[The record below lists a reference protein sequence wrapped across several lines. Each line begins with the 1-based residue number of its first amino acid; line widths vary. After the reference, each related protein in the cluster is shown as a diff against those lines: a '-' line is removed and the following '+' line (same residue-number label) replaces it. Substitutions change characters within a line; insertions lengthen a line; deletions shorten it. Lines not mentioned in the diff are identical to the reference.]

1 MSENTLTAQDV
12 QSLLNNP
19 SEEVRTR
26 TAVKVST
33 HFRNNKLTD
42 GEREMAEEIFRLLVN
57 DTDVRV
63 REALSEV
70 LAKAPGVPRD
80 VALALAH
87 DVSTVSLPVIR
98 SSDMLTD
105 EDLLR
110 LISDNDTEKKIAVA
124 DREGLS
130 ENVADALVSV
140 GDKFV
145 VSRVVKN
152 DSAKISPPTLQTAL
166 DRFGETDIVRNA
178 VLSRPRV
185 PPAITAALINIVSD
199 NILQV
204 IAGKPRI
211 SQSVLMDMVMY
222 AREQMLISV
231 SADSDESQLWEL
243 VTKLH
248 ERGRLTPSI
257 ILRAI
262 CMGDLQ
268 FFETA
273 ITVQTGLPI
282 DNVVRLI
289 YDPGSLGI
297 QAICKKAG
305 LPDTSHIAVVAAL
318 KIASERELAGD
329 ELNREQFAKRM
340 IERVLTQYGDLGVN
354 LENNDLDYLLAKIGF
369 ASSTEHEGLSS

>member
-12 QSLLNNP
+12 QSLLSDP
-19 SEEVRTR
+19 SEEARAR

-33 HFRNNKLTD
+33 HFKNNKLTD
-42 GEREMAEEIFRLLVN
+42 GERKMAEEIFRLLVN
-57 DTDVRV
+57 DADVRV

-70 LAKAPGVPRD
+70 LSKAPGVPRD

-87 DVSTVSLPVIR
+87 DVNTVSLPIIR

-110 LISDNDTEKKIAVA
+110 LISDNDIEKKIAIA

-130 ENVADALVSV
+130 ENIADALVSV

-152 DSAKISPPTLQTAL
+152 DSANISQPTMQNVL

-185 PPAITAALINIVSD
+185 PPAITAALINMVSD

-211 SQSVLMDMVMY
+211 SPSVLMDMVMY

-231 SADSDESQLWEL
+231 SAESDESQLWEL
-243 VTKLH
+243 VAKLH

-273 ITVQTGLPI
+273 ITIQTGLPM

-289 YDPGSLGI
+289 YDPGKLGI
-297 QAICKKAG
+297 QAICKKVG
-305 LPDTSHIAVVAAL
+305 LPDSCHIAVVAAL

-329 ELNREQFAKRM
+329 ELSREQFAKRM
-340 IERVLTQYGDLGVN
+340 IERVLTQYGDLGIS
-354 LENNDLDYLLAKIGF
+354 LENNDLDYLLAKIGYT
-369 ASSTEHEGLSS
+369 ATPEREGSLS

>member
-1 MSENTLTAQDV
+1 MSDNTLSAKDV
-12 QSLLNNP
+12 QSLLNDP

-33 HFRNNKLTD
+33 QFRDSKLTD

-57 DTDVRV
+57 DADVRV

-87 DVSTVSLPVIR
+87 DVNTVSLPIIR
-98 SSDMLTD
+98 SSDVLTD
-105 EDLLR
+105 DDLLR
-110 LISDNDTEKKIAVA
+110 LISDNDVEKKIAVA

-130 ENVADALVSV
+130 ENVADALVNV

-145 VSRVVKN
+145 VSRVVQN
-152 DSAKISPPTLQTAL
+152 DSANISQSTMQNVL
-166 DRFGETDIVRNA
+166 DRFGDENIVRNA

-231 SADSDESQLWEL
+231 SAESDESQLWEL

-248 ERGRLTPSI
+248 EKGRLTPSI

-273 ITVQTGLPI
+273 VTVQTGLPI

-289 YDPGSLGI
+289 YDPGHLGI
-297 QAICKKAG
+297 QAICKKVG
-305 LPDTSHIAVVAAL
+305 LPESSHVAVVAAL
-318 KIASERELAGD
+318 KIANERELAGD
-329 ELNREQFAKRM
+329 ELSREQFAKRM
-340 IERVLTQYGDLGVN
+340 IERVLTQYGDLGVS
-354 LENNDLDYLLAKIGF
+354 LESNDLDYLLAKIGY
-369 ASSTEHEGLSS
+369 STTSGYEGRPS